1 MTTTTTTTTTTS
13 SGSSGQLTSVTKLQ
27 DLLHSVFPTDQLV
40 HAFGYGSGVFAQG
53 NSNNNNTNDDPP
65 PPPGMIDMI
74 LVVRDAQA
82 WHQANQAMNA
92 GHYAMWLRTMD
103 PQGMCAASLQ
113 RAFRGGGGGGRGR
126 QDGKVFFHV
135 IEDPI
140 PLKYGV
146 IQTQDLVQDLTGWDS
161 LYVAGRLHKPT
172 LAIPIETSIQEKEEL
187 MEAQY
192 YNLQAAVAAALLLSP
207 LSIGNLPWL
216 QVYSQIAALS
226 YTGDFRMAVGGEDP
240 HKIQKLV
247 HTPGQLERFHA
258 LYRDGDPN
266 NTTSGT
272 SVLRALEEMGLLSIQ
287 EEGLQWD
294 PLDVSL
300 RTQLIQRLPP
310 MVKKSL
316 LVPST
321 TTSRLGGNNP
331 VDNHLVQQQAT
342 LSATLSSIV
351 APAARSQSF
360 KGLFT
365 FGLRK
370 SMLYASAKLSKG
382 LLRKRLT
389 VKT

>member
-1 MTTTTTTTTTTS
+1 MTTTTTTTT
-13 SGSSGQLTSVTKLQ
+13 SGQLTSVTKLQ

-40 HAFGYGSGVFAQG
+40 HAFGYGSGVFSQG
-53 NSNNNNTNDDPP
+53 INNSNNNNNNNDPPPP

-92 GHYAMWLRTMD
+92 DHYAMWLRTMD

-113 RAFRGGGGGGRGR
+113 RAFRGGGGGRGR

-135 IEDPI
+135 IDDPI

-187 MEAQY
+187 MEAQH

-258 LYRDGDPN
+258 LYRDGDPK
-266 NTTSGT
+266 TASGT

-294 PLDVSL
+294 PLNVSS
-300 RTQLIQRLPP
+300 RTQLIQRLPT

-321 TTSRLGGNNP
+321 TTSRLGGSNP
-331 VDNHLVQQQAT
+331 VDNHLVVQQAT
-342 LSATLSSIV
+342 LSSTLASIV